1 MENNEFVIAENYTL
15 PSHGLVY
22 DRKINPDVKLRSMT
36 VREEMRR
43 MNPSTDGTSYKT
55 LAEIIDSCLIEK
67 PGISAYDLCLG
78 DFQFLMHKLR
88 IVTFGPEY
96 TVSVRC
102 PNCGKVTTT
111 DYNLENLELIELKE
125 FDYKKE
131 MFIELPYLKKIVE
144 LNLTTPRLLDQVALD
159 VERTEKQIRKEGG
172 VCVRDDWNFYFQLVR
187 SIKSVDGI
195 VLSQTEKET
204 FVDKLVG
211 RDYNAI
217 LNRLTK
223 IDNMLG
229 LSSTMSITCG
239 NCGFDIDTTFRA
251 SGEFFRPQT
260 SSKN

>member
-1 MENNEFVIAENYTL
+1 MANSEYVIAENYTL

-55 LAEIIDSCLIEK
+55 LAEIIDNCLIEK

-88 IVTFGPEY
+88 IVTFGSNY
-96 TVSVRC
+96 SVSVRC
-102 PNCGKVTTT
+102 PNCGKITSTE
-111 DYNLENLELIELKE
+111 YNLEDLELTELTE
-125 FDYKKE
+125 FDKNKE
-131 MFIELPYLKKIVE
+131 LFIELPYSKKTIE
-144 LNLTTPRLLDQVALD
+144 LNITTPRLLDQISLD
-159 VERTEKQIRKEGG
+159 VDRVEKQMRKAGET
-172 VCVRDDWNFYFQLVR
+172 CIKDDWNFYFQLVR

-195 VLSQTEKET
+195 VLNQTEKET

-217 LNRLTK
+217 INKLAE
-223 IDNMLG
+223 IDNKVG
-229 LSSTMSITCG
+229 LSSTMIITCG

-251 SGEFFRPQT
+251 SGEFFRP
-260 SSKN
+260 KAIG